1 MDGRRVRGNAQR
13 PTRRLLIHEG
23 GGRGGREVD
32 KFNSTDWTHRWM
44 GCGGG
49 EQRGIEDSAEISGS
63 PDWVDDSAT
72 YRTGETERLGVP
84 SSGQLHVTREAPPGP
99 RDSNKPRAGTLI
111 LAFPPQVPCFPVP
124 LPRADLRKES
134 GSHHLPLPSRKYPR
148 DLSPKK
154 YAYG

>member
-32 KFNSTDWTHRWM
+32 KFNSTDWARRWM

-72 YRTGETERLGVP
+72 YRTGEMERLGVP
-84 SSGQLHVTREAPPGP
+84 SSGQLHVTREAPQDQETPTSLVLG
-99 RDSNKPRAGTLI
+99 L
-111 LAFPPQVPCFPVP
+111 
-124 LPRADLRKES
+124 
-134 GSHHLPLPSRKYPR
+134 
-148 DLSPKK
+148 
-154 YAYG
+154 